1 MDFGR
6 ANTAHQRVTDATFC
20 VDRTRAPFDKKGL
33 MIQSSGLFIY
43 FASFASFI
51 RLSRRSQLTTEIVIK
66 QLVQEALQMVRTS
79 GMTQF
84 TQRFCLDLPNPFP
97 RDIKLLTHLFKR
109 VISVHVDA
117 ESHSQY
123 LGFPSG

>member
-1 MDFGR
+1 MP
-6 ANTAHQRVTDATFC
+6 TSPPT
-20 VDRTRAPFDKKGL
+20 KKGL

-51 RLSRRSQLTTEIVIK
+51 RLSRRSQLTTAIVIK

-84 TQRFCLDLPNPFP
+84 TERLRLDLPNPLP
-97 RDIKLLTHLFKR
+97 RDIKLLTHLF
-109 VISVHVDA
+109 
-117 ESHSQY
+117 
-123 LGFPSG
+123 